1 MNIIV
6 ADSGPLIA
14 LAWLECL
21 HLPKS
26 LWGQLLAPQ
35 SVLSECLES
44 SRRPGASVIRRALLD
59 GWIEEVA
66 DVILDDDI
74 RVFGLDPG
82 EAQAVAIAREMNAAL
97 LIDELRGRKTA
108 SHLSIPHIGTCGL
121 LVQAKRKGLVAQVAP
136 LLAVLVDAGYFLA
149 PALIRDTLRLAGES
163 G

>member
-26 LWGQLLAPQ
+26 LWGRLLAPQ
-35 SVLSECLES
+35 SVLSECLAS
-44 SRRPGASVIRRALLD
+44 SRKPGASLIQRALLD
-59 GWIEEVA
+59 GLIEEVA
-66 DVILDDDI
+66 DVAVDDDI

-82 EAQAVAIAREMNAAL
+82 EAQAVAIARHMQAGL
-97 LIDELRGRKTA
+97 LIDELRGRRTA
-108 SHLSIPHIGTCGL
+108 SQLSIPHIGTCGL
-121 LVQAKRKGLVAQVAP
+121 LVQAKRKGLVTEVAP
-136 LLAVLVDAGYFLA
+136 LLAVLADAGYFLA
-149 PALIRDTLRLAGES
+149 PALVRDTLRLAGES